1 MSVEPTR
8 APDTTSK
15 SRVPSE
21 RHSGSRAADAGVPES
36 RGPRPAAGQRAGAGQ
51 RTGAGS
57 RVAPGSSARSAA
69 DLLAVSE
76 FLASARELVL
86 ELREASCRVKPD
98 FMAEEQ
104 AECAVL
110 IGELDDLL
118 CSAGEILERHTH

>member
-1 MSVEPTR
+1 MEPTR
-8 APDTTSK
+8 APDPTSK

-86 ELREASCRVKPD
+86 ELREVSCRVKPD

>member
-1 MSVEPTR
+1 MEPTR
-8 APDTTSK
+8 APDPTSK

-36 RGPRPAAGQRAGAGQ
+36 RGPRPAAEQRAGAGQRAGTGQ

-86 ELREASCRVKPD
+86 ELREVSCRVKPD

-110 IGELDDLL
+110 IGE
-118 CSAGEILERHTH
+118 RHTH